1 MGTITV
7 GVDLAKQ
14 VFSVCVVDGGGRV
27 GQRCDLKRE
36 AFAAWLV
43 QLPPETVVAMEAC
56 SGAHHWRV
64 AASSTAWCRG

>member
-27 GQRCDLKRE
+27 GERRDLKRE

-43 QLPPETVVAMEAC
+43 QFPRKRWWRWKRAAAPTT
-56 SGAHHWRV
+56 GRV
-64 AASSTAWCRG
+64 AASGMAWRPG